1 MVLSALLAGAP
12 AMAAE
17 GMWTLDNPPLKA
29 MQKDLGWAPSQA
41 WIDKAMHGAVR
52 LANGCSGSFVSK
64 NGLVLTNHH
73 CVAECLEQLSTASSD
88 LLSTGFHARGN
99 DEEQQCPAMEIDRLD
114 RITDVTADV
123 AAASQGLE
131 GTAFKTAQNAVKARL
146 AAACVGNEGA
156 RLRCDVVDL
165 YHGGQFKLYRYR
177 RFQDVRIVFAPE
189 EAIADFGGDPDNFNF
204 PRDDLD
210 MALVRVY
217 DAGKPLPVRD
227 FFAMSRTGPAAGEAV
242 FTVGHPGTTQRGLT
256 VAQLALLRDDILIA
270 RALRQAEY
278 RGLLTEYRTRG
289 GEAARTAAGEL
300 FFLENSYKVV
310 QGELAAL
317 HDPALFEQ
325 KRAEEA
331 ALRSFVASRPEL
343 AATTGGAWDAIAA
356 AEKTHRDLLPVRT
369 QLSRGETIG
378 GDYLAF
384 ARTLVVGAAERA
396 KRNDSRLP
404 EFNDSRLPQ
413 VEASLFSPAPVHP
426 ALEQLKITFGMTQLR
441 ERLGADAPLVRRV
454 LGKESPEQIAAR
466 LVAGTT
472 LGDPAVRRRLWEG
485 GAAAIAASDDPM
497 IRLAVAIDPE
507 VRAVNARYERDV
519 ETVIQR
525 NTELI
530 AKARFAMLGEGLYPD
545 ATFTL
550 RLSYGVV
557 AGWTEAGAAVPP
569 FTRLGGAFDRATGA
583 DPFRLPPSW
592 LAAKSRLDLGVPFNL
607 SSDNDVVG
615 GNSGSP
621 MLNRQGEL
629 VGLVFDGNI
638 QSLGG
643 AFGFDPALNRTVSV
657 DSAAML
663 EALDKIYGA
672 KALAAELR
680 NE

>member
-189 EAIADFGGDPDNFNF
+189 EAIA
-204 PRDDLD
+204 
-210 MALVRVY
+210 
-217 DAGKPLPVRD
+217 
-227 FFAMSRTGPAAGEAV
+227 
-242 FTVGHPGTTQRGLT
+242 
-256 VAQLALLRDDILIA
+256 
-270 RALRQAEY
+270 
-278 RGLLTEYRTRG
+278 
-289 GEAARTAAGEL
+289 
-300 FFLENSYKVV
+300 
-310 QGELAAL
+310 
-317 HDPALFEQ
+317 
-325 KRAEEA
+325 
-331 ALRSFVASRPEL
+331 
-343 AATTGGAWDAIAA
+343 
-356 AEKTHRDLLPVRT
+356 
-369 QLSRGETIG
+369 
-378 GDYLAF
+378 
-384 ARTLVVGAAERA
+384 
-396 KRNDSRLP
+396 
-404 EFNDSRLPQ
+404 
-413 VEASLFSPAPVHP
+413 
-426 ALEQLKITFGMTQLR
+426 
-441 ERLGADAPLVRRV
+441 
-454 LGKESPEQIAAR
+454 
-466 LVAGTT
+466 
-472 LGDPAVRRRLWEG
+472 
-485 GAAAIAASDDPM
+485 
-497 IRLAVAIDPE
+497 
-507 VRAVNARYERDV
+507 
-519 ETVIQR
+519 
-525 NTELI
+525 
-530 AKARFAMLGEGLYPD
+530 
-545 ATFTL
+545 
-550 RLSYGVV
+550 
-557 AGWTEAGAAVPP
+557 
-569 FTRLGGAFDRATGA
+569 
-583 DPFRLPPSW
+583 LPPSW
-592 LAAKSRLDLGVPFNL
+592 LAAKSRLALGVPFNL

-643 AFGFDPALNRTVSV
+643 AFGFDPALNRTLSV